1 MEFAFDCT
9 RTVCLETVVY
19 ILKTVNSNMI
29 TRVSLAGILQAVGIQ
44 MLNVIK
50 LDKRDNL
57 IT

>member
-50 LDKRDNL
+50 LDNL